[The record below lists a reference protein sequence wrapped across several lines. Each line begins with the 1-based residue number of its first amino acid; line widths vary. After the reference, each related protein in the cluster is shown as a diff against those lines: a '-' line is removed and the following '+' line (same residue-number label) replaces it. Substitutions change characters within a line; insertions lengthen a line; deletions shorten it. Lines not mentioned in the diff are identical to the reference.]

1 MLVKNKALAYVIRF
15 FRRLIEL
22 LSSCVLCLM
31 YCGRSKKL
39 ADIEDPIL
47 LESAQSLAAKIRRG
61 EVSGYFCHLGI
72 FYDFSIYLYLRFY
85 VFILCLLLP
94 IFPTFINDITIVNN
108 AYVISSLIV

>member
-1 MLVKNKALAYVIRF
+1 MAVLVRNAVVAYIIRF

-22 LSSCVLCLM
+22 VSGCILCLM

-61 EVSGYFCHLGI
+61 EVSAHF
-72 FYDFSIYLYLRFY
+72 
-85 VFILCLLLP
+85 
-94 IFPTFINDITIVNN
+94 FIN
-108 AYVISSLIV
+108 YLS